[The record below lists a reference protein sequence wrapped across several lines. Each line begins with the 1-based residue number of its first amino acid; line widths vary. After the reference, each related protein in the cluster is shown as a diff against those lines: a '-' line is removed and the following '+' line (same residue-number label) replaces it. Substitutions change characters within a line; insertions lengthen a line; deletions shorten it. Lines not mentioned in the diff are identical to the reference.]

1 MNGQWGWTVVFSAW
15 EVKARAP
22 GSQPGAVPS
31 MTVLGAPLGS
41 VRRHAPASV
50 LVVLGPEPS
59 TLGDAWRMQTQA

>member
-1 MNGQWGWTVVFSAW
+1 MNGQWGWSVVCSVG

-31 MTVLGAPLGS
+31 VTVLGSPLGS

-50 LVVLGPEPS
+50 LVALGPEPFA
-59 TLGDAWRMQTQA
+59 LGDAWRMQTQA